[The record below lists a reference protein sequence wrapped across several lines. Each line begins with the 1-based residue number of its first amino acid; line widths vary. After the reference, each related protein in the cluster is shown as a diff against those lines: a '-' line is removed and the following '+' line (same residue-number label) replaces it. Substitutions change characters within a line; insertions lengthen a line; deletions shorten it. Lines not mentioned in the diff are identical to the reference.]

1 MNNPDTDIFKIDREN
16 DIEEFS
22 RYREKGISSI
32 NNINKSNIP
41 SRLGRDKIVAGNYRL
56 SNTPKQFIKQPSKQ
70 SSKQF
75 INNPKKQ
82 FINNPAK
89 QYIKNPHK
97 KFMNKHPQ
105 RRPNGHNFPELDNI
119 IIDRPKYRRYFT
131 YPYYYD
137 YYYDPYYINPN
148 LDNLPVI
155 NSVNYYVPYDIP
167 AERYYKGEIR
177 QKYAGENDENDIV
190 EAEEF
195 KDVENNSGIENFVTA
210 CQLKKFPF
218 FIVICIVLVII
229 FISKSNSKS

>member
-1 MNNPDTDIFKIDREN
+1 MNNPDTDIFKINREN

-22 RYREKGISSI
+22 RYSEKGISSI
-32 NNINKSNIP
+32 KNISKSKIP
-41 SRLGRDKIVAGNYRL
+41 SRLGRHKVVAGNYKL
-56 SNTPKQFIKQPSKQ
+56 SNIPTQFIKNPRKQFIKYS
-70 SSKQF
+70 
-75 INNPKKQ
+75 
-82 FINNPAK
+82 
-89 QYIKNPHK
+89 
-97 KFMNKHPQ
+97 Q
-105 RRPNGHNFPELDNI
+105 RRPNEHNFPKLDNL
-119 IIDRPKYRRYFT
+119 IIDRPQYRRYFS

-177 QKYAGENDENDIV
+177 QKYAGEKNENDIV

-195 KDVENNSGIENFVTA
+195 KDVENNSGIEHFVTA

>member
-32 NNINKSNIP
+32 NNISKSKIP
-41 SRLGRDKIVAGNYRL
+41 SRLGRDKVVAGNYRL
-56 SNTPKQFIKQPSKQ
+56 SDTP
-70 SSKQF
+70 KQF
-75 INNPKKQ
+75 INNPQQPSKQ
-82 FINNPAK
+82 FI
-89 QYIKNPHK
+89 KNPK
-97 KFMNKHPQ
+97 QSSKQFMNKHPQ
-105 RRPNGHNFPELDNI
+105 RRPNGHNFPKLDNL
-119 IIDRPKYRRYFT
+119 IIDRPQYRRYFT

-155 NSVNYYVPYDIP
+155 NSVNYYAPYDIP

-177 QKYAGENDENDIV
+177 QKFAGEKNENDIV

-210 CQLKKFPF
+210 CQLKEFPF
-218 FIVICIVLVII
+218 FTVICIVIVII
-229 FISKSNSKS
+229 FISKSNSKSW

>member
-32 NNINKSNIP
+32 NNISKSKIP

-56 SNTPKQFIKQPSKQ
+56 SNTPKQFIKNRIRK
-70 SSKQF
+70 
-75 INNPKKQ
+75 
-82 FINNPAK
+82 
-89 QYIKNPHK
+89 
-97 KFMNKHPQ
+97 
-105 RRPNGHNFPELDNI
+105 PNAHNFPKLDNL
-119 IIDRPKYRRYFT
+119 IIDRPQYRRYFS

-137 YYYDPYYINPN
+137 YYYDPIYINQN

-155 NSVNYYVPYDIP
+155 NSVNYYIPYEYIP

-177 QKYAGENDENDIV
+177 QKYAGENDENDII

-195 KDVENNSGIENFVTA
+195 PDIKNNSGLENFRTET
-210 CQLKKFPF
+210 KENSFPF
-218 FIVICIVLVII
+218 FIVLCIVVVIM
-229 FISKSNSKS
+229 FIIQSK

>member
-16 DIEEFS
+16 EIEEFS

-32 NNINKSNIP
+32 NNISKSNIP
-41 SRLGRDKIVAGNYRL
+41 SRLGRDKVVAGNYRL
-56 SNTPKQFIKQPSKQ
+56 SNTPKQFINNPKQP
-70 SSKQF
+70 SKQF
-75 INNPKKQ
+75 INNPKQ
-82 FINNPAK
+82 FINNPK
-89 QYIKNPHK
+89 QPSKQ
-97 KFMNKHPQ
+97 FMNKHPQ
-105 RRPNGHNFPELDNI
+105 RRPNGHNFPKLDNL
-119 IIDRPKYRRYFT
+119 IIDRPQYRRYFS

-155 NSVNYYVPYDIP
+155 NSVNYYAPYDYLP

-177 QKYAGENDENDIV
+177 SKFAGEKNENDIV

-218 FIVICIVLVII
+218 FTVICIVLVII

>member
-16 DIEEFS
+16 EIEEFS

-32 NNINKSNIP
+32 NNISKSNIP
-41 SRLGRDKIVAGNYRL
+41 SRLGKDKIVAGNYRL
-56 SNTPKQFIKQPSKQ
+56 SNTPKQFINNPKQPSKQ
-70 SSKQF
+70 
-75 INNPKKQ
+75 
-82 FINNPAK
+82 
-89 QYIKNPHK
+89 
-97 KFMNKHPQ
+97 FMNKHPQ
-105 RRPNGHNFPELDNI
+105 RRPNGHNFQKLDNL
-119 IIDRPKYRRYFT
+119 IIDRPQYRRYFS

-155 NSVNYYVPYDIP
+155 NSVNYYAPYDYLP

-177 QKYAGENDENDIV
+177 SKFAGEKNENDIV

-195 KDVENNSGIENFVTA
+195 EDIENNSGIENFVTA

-218 FIVICIVLVII
+218 FTVICVLLVII

>member
-32 NNINKSNIP
+32 NNIKRSNIP
-41 SRLGRDKIVAGNYRL
+41 SRLGRDKVVAGNYRL
-56 SNTPKQFIKQPSKQ
+56 SSTPKQFIKGPQ
-70 SSKQF
+70 KQF
-75 INNPKKQ
+75 IKNSKQ
-82 FINNPAK
+82 QF
-89 QYIKNPHK
+89 
-97 KFMNKHPQ
+97 NKYPQ
-105 RRPNGHNFPELDNI
+105 RRSNGHNFPKLDNL
-119 IIDRPKYRRYFT
+119 IIDRPQYRRYFS

-155 NSVNYYVPYDIP
+155 NSVNYYVPYEYIP

-177 QKYAGENDENDIV
+177 TKFAGEKDENDIV

-195 KDVENNSGIENFVTA
+195 ADVENNSGLENFKTETK
-210 CQLKKFPF
+210 QNTFPF
-218 FIVICIVLVII
+218 FIVLCIAVVIM
-229 FISKSNSKS
+229 FIIQPKPK